1 MLIGLVGKPNVG
13 KSTFFKAA
21 TLAEVLIADYPFATI
36 KPNHGVGY
44 VKIDCIDKDF
54 GVQCKPRMGFCIKNK
69 RFVPVDLMDV
79 AGLVPGASKGKGLGN
94 QFLDDLRQADAFIQI
109 VDLSGTTD
117 VEGKK
122 TQGYDPCNDIIFLE
136 DELDL
141 WFLGIL
147 QKVWRAFSR
156 VVDMQ
161 HQNAVQAIAKQFSGL
176 KIDEDIVKKALSKV
190 NFGES
195 RLATWTEEQLLRFC
209 HELRILSKPM
219 IIAANKCDTPAAQEN
234 LKRIRERFP
243 EKLIIPCSAE
253 AELALREA
261 ARDNLIDYVSGE
273 NNFEIKGNLNEKQQ
287 KALEFIK
294 KNILDVFGSTG
305 VQDILNKTVFELLDY
320 IAIFPAGVN
329 KLADSKGNIL
339 PDCFLLPNCST
350 ALDFAFAVHTDL
362 GKNFIKAIDV
372 KTKLAVGKDHKLK
385 HRDGLE
391 IITR

>member
-36 KPNHGVGY
+36 KPNHGMGY
-44 VKIDCIDKDF
+44 VKIDCIDKEF
-54 GVQCKPRMGFCIKNK
+54 GVQCMPRMGFCINNK

-79 AGLVPGASKGKGLGN
+79 AGLVKGASQGKGLGN

-117 VEGKK
+117 AEGKK
-122 TQGYDPCNDIIFLE
+122 TQGYDPCNDLVFLE
-136 DELDL
+136 EELDY

-156 VVDMQ
+156 SVDMQ
-161 HQNAVQAIAKQFSGL
+161 HQNAVQAITKQFSGL
-176 KIDEDIVKKALSKV
+176 KIDEDIVKRVLSNV
-190 NFGES
+190 EFGES
-195 RLATWTEEQLLRFC
+195 RLAIWSEEQLLKFA

-219 IIAANKCDTPAAQEN
+219 VIAANKCDTPKAQEN
-234 LKRIRERFP
+234 LKKLKENFP
-243 EKLIIPCSAE
+243 GKIIIPCSAE

-261 ARDNLIDYVSGE
+261 ARDGLIEYIPGE
-273 NNFEIKGNLNEKQQ
+273 NDFKIKGNLSEKQQ
-287 KALEFIK
+287 RALEFIK

-305 VQDILNKTVFELLDY
+305 VQGILNKTVFELLDY
-320 IAIFPAGVN
+320 IAIFPAGVG

-339 PDCFLLPNCST
+339 PDCFLLPNGST

-362 GKNFIKAIDV
+362 GKNFIKAIDA
-372 KTKLAVGKDHKLK
+372 KTKLAIGKEHKLK
-385 HRDGLE
+385 HRDGIE

>member
-36 KPNHGVGY
+36 KPNHGMGY
-44 VKIDCIDKDF
+44 VKVDCIDKEL
-54 GVQCKPRMGFCIKNK
+54 GVQCMPRIGFCINHK
-69 RFVPVDLMDV
+69 RFVAVELMDV

-122 TQGYDPCNDIIFLE
+122 TQGYNPVNDIIFLE
-136 DELDL
+136 EELDL

-147 QKVWRAFSR
+147 NKVWKAFSR
-156 VVDMQ
+156 TVDMQ

-176 KIDEDIVKKALSKV
+176 KISENLVKTVFSKV
-190 NFGES
+190 NFSE
-195 RLATWTEEQLLRFC
+195 RLTSWSEENIARFA
-209 HELRILSKPM
+209 HELRALSKPM
-219 IIAANKCDTPAAQEN
+219 IIAANKCDTAMAVEN
-234 LKRIRERFP
+234 LKKIKEKFP
-243 EKLIIPCSAE
+243 DKIIIPCSAE

-261 ARDNLIDYVSGE
+261 ARDNLIDYVPGDSS
-273 NNFEIKGNLNEKQQ
+273 FKIKGTISEKQQ

-294 KNILDVFGSTG
+294 NNILDANSSTG
-305 VQDILNKTVFELLDY
+305 VQEILNKTVFQLLDY
-320 IAIFPAGVN
+320 IAIFPAGAT

-339 PDCFLLPNCST
+339 PDCFLLPNGST
-350 ALDFAFAVHTDL
+350 ALDFAYAVHTDL
-362 GKNFIKAIDV
+362 GKKFIRAIDA
-372 KTKLAVGKDHKLK
+372 KTKLAVGKEHKLK
-385 HRDGLE
+385 HRDGIE
-391 IITR
+391 IVT

>member
-44 VKIDCIDKDF
+44 VKIDCIDKDL
-54 GVQCKPRMGFCIKNK
+54 GVQCMPRMGFCINNK

-94 QFLDDLRQADAFIQI
+94 QFLDDLRQADAFIHI

-117 VEGKK
+117 TEGKK
-122 TQGYDPCNDIIFLE
+122 TEGYNPCKDIIFLE
-136 DELDL
+136 EELDF

-156 VVDMQ
+156 AVDMQ

-176 KIDEDIVKKALSKV
+176 KIDEDIVKKVLMSAD
-190 NFGES
+190 FGEE
-195 RLATWTEEQLLRFC
+195 RLTTWTDEQLLKFA
-209 HELRILSKPM
+209 HELRSLSKPM
-219 IIAANKCDTPAAQEN
+219 IIAANKCDTPAAKEN
-234 LKRIRERFP
+234 LSKIKEKFP
-243 EKLIIPCSAE
+243 NLTIIPCSAE

-261 ARDNLIDYVSGE
+261 ARDGLIDYIPGE
-273 NNFEIKGNLNEKQQ
+273 NDFKIKGSLSEKQQ

-294 KNILDVFGSTG
+294 KSILYAFGSTG
-305 VQDILNKTVFELLDY
+305 VQDIINKTVFELLDY
-320 IAIFPAGVN
+320 IAIFPAGTT

-339 PDCFLLPNCST
+339 PDCFLLPNGST

-372 KTKLAVGKDHKLK
+372 RTKLAVGKEHKLK
-385 HRDGLE
+385 HRDGME